1 MNHIYKVIWSRVKNS
16 YVVVSEIAGTARK
29 SGRVRVSKNTL
40 AAVLAAFLLTGI
52 SVSPVSAALDG
63 VNTFVEPGNQNIKIG
78 NGTDLRN
85 NSTKNGAIAIGD
97 HAQIDD
103 YVMQE
108 GSIAIGKNVKI
119 GRENA
124 IMNGIT
130 SYASRA
136 KAQVVGKMK
145 GLMSSEASST
155 PEEEIDK
162 FGAAYES
169 GVNTK
174 IAGLVKQ
181 HLVLV
186 KENKDGSKEFNVYMS
201 IDEAKAKKAREEAA
215 LAAKKQAAL
224 GVLSQQVEEFIGEP
238 VEAE

>member
-1 MNHIYKVIWSRVKNS
+1 MKRSFAFFALVCAILFGCAATADAQSKALKKDVKKRVKELTKEGWKPLAS
-16 YVVVSEIAGTARK
+16 SSTLEYAF
-29 SGRVRVSKNTL
+29 SKYRTYLEEDPENRIEL
-40 AAVLAAFLLTGI
+40 VG
-52 SVSPVSAALDG
+52 
-63 VNTFVEPGNQNIKIG
+63 
-78 NGTDLRN
+78 
-85 NSTKNGAIAIGD
+85 
-97 HAQIDD
+97 
-103 YVMQE
+103 
-108 GSIAIGKNVKI
+108 IAIGKNVKI

-136 KAQVVGKMK
+136 KAQVVGKM
-145 GLMSSEASST
+145 
-155 PEEEIDK
+155 EEEIDK

-224 GVLSQQVEEFIGEP
+224 GVLSQQVEEVIGEP

>member
-78 NGTDLRN
+78 NDIDLRN

-108 GSIAIGKNVKI
+108 GSIAIGKNAFVENMWGTQDKI
-119 GRENA
+119 SVSGCIRRILPVQTIYCRQGLPLGR
-124 IMNGIT
+124 I
-130 SYASRA
+130 
-136 KAQVVGKMK
+136 
-145 GLMSSEASST
+145 LM
-155 PEEEIDK
+155 P
-162 FGAAYES
+162 AAA
-169 GVNTK
+169 V
-174 IAGLVKQ
+174 
-181 HLVLV
+181 
-186 KENKDGSKEFNVYMS
+186 
-201 IDEAKAKKAREEAA
+201 
-215 LAAKKQAAL
+215 
-224 GVLSQQVEEFIGEP
+224 
-238 VEAE
+238 

>member
-1 MNHIYKVIWSRVKNS
+1 MKRSFAFFALVCAILFGCAATAGAQSKALKKDVKKRVKELTKEGWKPLAS
-16 YVVVSEIAGTARK
+16 SAF
-29 SGRVRVSKNTL
+29 SKYRTYLEEDPENRIEL
-40 AAVLAAFLLTGI
+40 VG
-52 SVSPVSAALDG
+52 
-63 VNTFVEPGNQNIKIG
+63 
-78 NGTDLRN
+78 
-85 NSTKNGAIAIGD
+85 
-97 HAQIDD
+97 
-103 YVMQE
+103 
-108 GSIAIGKNVKI
+108 IAIGKNVKI

>member
-1 MNHIYKVIWSRVKNS
+1 MPFIMAFSLPIFTFLPMAIPTSSMRFSGSSSRYVRYLEKAYSSVEELANGFHPSLVNS
-16 YVVVSEIAGTARK
+16 F
-29 SGRVRVSKNTL
+29 TL
-40 AAVLAAFLLTGI
+40 FLT
-52 SVSPVSAALDG
+52 SFFRALDCAPA
-63 VNTFVEPGNQNIKIG
+63 VAAQPNNI
-78 NGTDLRN
+78 
-85 NSTKNGAIAIGD
+85 
-97 HAQIDD
+97 
-103 YVMQE
+103 
-108 GSIAIGKNVKI
+108 
-119 GRENA
+119 
-124 IMNGIT
+124 
-130 SYASRA
+130 
-136 KAQVVGKMK
+136 AQVVGKMK

-224 GVLSQQVEEFIGEP
+224 CVLSQQVEEFIGEP
-238 VEAE
+238 VEAEKSIWIYKGCSCGTVLRVQPFSVI

>member
-78 NGTDLRN
+78 NDIDLRN

-108 GSIAIGKNVKI
+108 GSIAIGKNAFVENMWGTQDKI
-119 GRENA
+119 FRFGMHSTDPSRTTIYCRQGLPLGR
-124 IMNGIT
+124 I
-130 SYASRA
+130 
-136 KAQVVGKMK
+136 
-145 GLMSSEASST
+145 LM
-155 PEEEIDK
+155 P
-162 FGAAYES
+162 AAA
-169 GVNTK
+169 V
-174 IAGLVKQ
+174 
-181 HLVLV
+181 
-186 KENKDGSKEFNVYMS
+186 
-201 IDEAKAKKAREEAA
+201 
-215 LAAKKQAAL
+215 
-224 GVLSQQVEEFIGEP
+224 
-238 VEAE
+238 

>member
-78 NGTDLRN
+78 NDIDLRN

-108 GSIAIGKNVKI
+108 GSIAIGKNAFVENMWGTQDKI
-119 GRENA
+119 FRFGMTSTDPSRTDHLLPAGIA
-124 IMNGIT
+124 IGQNTYTRSGIT
-130 SYASRA
+130 RRPAEYPRPSGSLHDRWTGDPAPVCRRVHLFPCHKRRA
-136 KAQVVGKMK
+136 GIHRWIR
-145 GLMSSEASST
+145 SSE
-155 PEEEIDK
+155 
-162 FGAAYES
+162 
-169 GVNTK
+169 
-174 IAGLVKQ
+174 L
-181 HLVLV
+181 
-186 KENKDGSKEFNVYMS
+186 
-201 IDEAKAKKAREEAA
+201 
-215 LAAKKQAAL
+215 
-224 GVLSQQVEEFIGEP
+224 
-238 VEAE
+238 

>member
-1 MNHIYKVIWSRVKNS
+1 MSLVCAILFGCAATAGAQSKALKKDVKKRVKELTKEGWKPLAS
-16 YVVVSEIAGTARK
+16 SSTLEYAF
-29 SGRVRVSKNTL
+29 SKYRTYLEEDPENRIEL
-40 AAVLAAFLLTGI
+40 VG
-52 SVSPVSAALDG
+52 
-63 VNTFVEPGNQNIKIG
+63 
-78 NGTDLRN
+78 
-85 NSTKNGAIAIGD
+85 
-97 HAQIDD
+97 
-103 YVMQE
+103 
-108 GSIAIGKNVKI
+108 IAIGKNVKI

-186 KENKDGSKEFNVYMS
+186 KETRTAARSSMYICLSMRPKQ
-201 IDEAKAKKAREEAA
+201 KKAREEAA
-215 LAAKKQAAL
+215 LAD
-224 GVLSQQVEEFIGEP
+224 
-238 VEAE
+238 

>member
-1 MNHIYKVIWSRVKNS
+1 MIMRRSLAFWALVCAVLFGCTATVGAQSKALKKDVKKRVK
-16 YVVVSEIAGTARK
+16 EL
-29 SGRVRVSKNTL
+29 SKEGWKPLASSSTL
-40 AAVLAAFLLTGI
+40 EYAF
-52 SVSPVSAALDG
+52 
-63 VNTFVEPGNQNIKIG
+63 
-78 NGTDLRN
+78 
-85 NSTKNGAIAIGD
+85 TKYRTYLEEDPENRIELVG
-97 HAQIDD
+97 
-103 YVMQE
+103 
-108 GSIAIGKNVKI
+108 IAIGKNVKI

-145 GLMSSEASST
+145 SLISSEASST

-186 KENKDGSKEFNVYMS
+186 KENRDGSKEFNVYMS
-201 IDEAKAKKAREEAA
+201 IDEAKARKAR
-215 LAAKKQAAL
+215 
-224 GVLSQQVEEFIGEP
+224 
-238 VEAE
+238 